1 MTINQ
6 NPNTT
11 KTRYIDG
18 KLHKESYIRD
28 IAGYD
33 KGTYSRKC
41 ECGEIT
47 SSMFIYV
54 TDDPDRQSPVYRVE
68 KYKEQEIP
76 EGYKYSPIICSPMC
90 SNNDK

>member
-6 NPNTT
+6 NTSAT
-11 KTRYIDG
+11 RTRYIDG
-18 KLHKESYIRD
+18 KLYRQSYVRD

-41 ECGEIT
+41 ECGEST
-47 SSMFIYV
+47 SSMFMYV
-54 TDDPDRQSPVYRVE
+54 TDDPDRESPVYRVE
-68 KYKEQEIP
+68 KYEDQEIP
-76 EGYKYSPIICSPMC
+76 DGYKYSPIICSPVC